1 MFSLSGRPSRNP
13 ASSSQSLG
21 EMNYSG
27 VGLIQKAFFFFLFSL
42 APGDEAYIRATT
54 EPSAELKAAQVLE
67 KFI

>member
-1 MFSLSGRPSRNP
+1 MLSLSGRPSRNP

-27 VGLIQKAFFFFLFSL
+27 VGLIQKDFFSPL
-42 APGDEAYIRATT
+42 GDEAYIRATT
-54 EPSAELKAAQVLE
+54 GPRTEWNAAKVLE

>member
-27 VGLIQKAFFFFLFSL
+27 AGLIQKAFFFL

-54 EPSAELKAAQVLE
+54 GPNAELKAANVLE